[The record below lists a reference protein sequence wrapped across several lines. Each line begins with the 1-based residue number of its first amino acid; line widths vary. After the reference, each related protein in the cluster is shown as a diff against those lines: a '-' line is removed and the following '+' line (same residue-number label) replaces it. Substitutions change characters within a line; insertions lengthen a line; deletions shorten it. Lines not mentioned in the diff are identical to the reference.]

1 MSILSDYT
9 TENYLKAIVK
19 HLADPSHIRISTG
32 ELAALVNVTSGTA
45 TSMMKKLQKEG
56 YVIYLSHQGC
66 TLTEKGAQYG
76 LRILRRHRLL
86 ETFLVTILGLG
97 WEEAHQEAE
106 RLEHSASDE
115 LIDTISEKLGN
126 PAKDPNGNA
135 IPAKGQSS
143 FILTD
148 IPFSQAP
155 LNRFFVVSRID
166 SNSRMAEYLQSETI
180 VVGSQVKM
188 LRIDEEVGVA
198 KLLVNGEE
206 HTLSTK
212 ALNYIFFDRSNQL

>member
-19 HLADPSHIRISTG
+19 HLANPSHTRVSTG

-66 TLTEKGAQYG
+66 TLTEKGAQFG

-106 RLEHSASDE
+106 RLEHSASDQ

-126 PAKDPNGNA
+126 PTKDPNGNM
-135 IPAKGQSS
+135 IPSRGQNS
-143 FILTD
+143 FTLTD
-148 IPFSQAP
+148 TPFTQAP
-155 LNRFFVVSRID
+155 LNHNLAVSRID
-166 SNSRMAEYLQSETI
+166 SNSRMAEYLQSEA
-180 VVGSQVKM
+180 VRVGSLLTV
-188 LRIDEEVGVA
+188 LHLDEEVGVA
-198 KLLVNGEE
+198 KILVDGQQ

-212 ALNYIFFDRSNQL
+212 ALGYIFFDRSNQL